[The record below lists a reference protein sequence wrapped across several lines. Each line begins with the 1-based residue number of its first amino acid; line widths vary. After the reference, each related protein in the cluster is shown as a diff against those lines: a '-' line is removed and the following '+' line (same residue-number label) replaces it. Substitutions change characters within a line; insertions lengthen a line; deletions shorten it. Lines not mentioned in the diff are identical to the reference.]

1 VNLRK
6 FFGLCSG
13 LAGTDRF
20 SNANL
25 IHRESVLEHTG
36 QVVLCCYMICIE
48 IDASDAVMGSVLA
61 KAAVHDVEE
70 TLTGDI
76 PRNVK
81 HANFATMDA
90 FHALQEN
97 AMSQIADSLE
107 LDESCYDIFV
117 EDHHFAKT
125 GKEGMILE
133 LADVLAVVYKVHHEA
148 IERGNRCMLSRA
160 SSCRSHLVAMEN
172 KFRDSDKFSDIEK
185 FNSKEIHSIMSLIRQ
200 AKKVLDEA
208 ERLASTAQISEA
220 AE

>member
-1 VNLRK
+1 MNLRK

-36 QVVLCCYMICIE
+36 QVALCCYFICLE
-48 IDASDAVMGSVLA
+48 IKASDAVMALVLRR
-61 KAAVHDVEE
+61 AAVHDVEE
-70 TLTGDI
+70 MLTGDI

-81 HANFATMDA
+81 HANEATKKA
-90 FHALQEN
+90 FDVLQTN
-97 AMSQIADSLE
+97 AIDQIAISLE
-107 LDESCYDIFV
+107 LTGDPGGFRLA
-117 EDHHFAKT
+117 HAFAKT

-148 IERGNRCMLSRA
+148 VERGNRSMMSRA
-160 SSCRSHLVAMEN
+160 STCRSHLTAVAH
-172 KFRDSDKFSDIEK
+172 KIKDSDAFHAG
-185 FNSKEIHSIMSLIRQ
+185 EIHSIMYLIDQ
-200 AKKVLDEA
+200 AKKVIDEA

-220 AE
+220 SEAAE